1 MKNFNKYV
9 LLSISII
16 LLSFGTSYAKKK
28 IITVE
33 KDLRKI
39 QITNN
44 KGYIIKTYYEKYS
57 IDRSSWL
64 RAVCKKEELKSEN
77 LFKIILNCKFTP
89 QSLRLINDKE
99 NNNEIKEAISKS
111 LNNNNQQKQSQEQEQ
126 EQEQE
131 QDKEQEHEKEKE
143 KEQEKQEKQ
152 QKVAAFSERQRP
164 ALRKTKY
171 PQTQSQ
177 ASEI

>member
-16 LLSFGTSYAKKK
+16 FLSFGTSFAKKK

-57 IDRSSWL
+57 IDRSIWL
-64 RAVCKKEELKSEN
+64 RAICKKKELKSDS
-77 LFKIILNCKFTP
+77 LFKIILNCTFNP
-89 QSLRLINDKE
+89 MSLRLINDKE
-99 NNNEIKEAISKS
+99 NSNEIKEVASKS
-111 LNNNNQQKQSQEQEQ
+111 LNNNNQQKQSQKQEQEQGQGQGQEQ
-126 EQEQE
+126 EQEQME
-131 QDKEQEHEKEKE
+131 ENNLPLNP
-143 KEQEKQEKQ
+143 
-152 QKVAAFSERQRP
+152 P
-164 ALRKTKY
+164 AEGCND
-171 PQTQSQ
+171 PF
-177 ASEI
+177 AC